1 MENPHRRGLAG
12 ALFAFGGAASRS
24 TKTAVGII
32 SQPEKWA
39 LYLVLFAGVITII
52 KKNATP
58 DMWSYAMWFGIALG
72 LAALLYEMTASRGIV
87 RAYWE
92 GRAGSMLWC
101 GMIWAVAFGFSVNN
115 WMGAASEN
123 QAEKTNLHK
132 AAYTA
137 TVDTRQALKDAED
150 TLARLKGKF
159 DWSKSLDAPES
170 YESRITAAESDA
182 AYEASRG
189 GCKSKCIAKQQL
201 AANLKAERANAIERA
216 TTAEEIKVA
225 ERKVEEARKTASSTK
240 VEVSEKR
247 NDLLVLTRY
256 AGMTEE
262 SAQIFNGLFSIMVV
276 SILLSFGSMFA
287 EVEQLRQTTKRK
299 PFGFWAKLRGWYYAV
314 VYGEEAPQPV
324 YNVKIEG
331 DGKGGE
337 ALDSIKQFKRNIA
350 DAARSYAQPSLKGA

>member
-1 MENPHRRGLAG
+1 METTQRRGLAG
-12 ALFAFGGAASRS
+12 ALSAFGGAATRG
-24 TKTAVGII
+24 TKSAYSII

-58 DMWSYAMWFGIALG
+58 DYFSYAMWFGIALG

-170 YESRITAAESDA
+170 YAARIEAAEADA
-182 AYEASRG
+182 QYEATRK
-189 GCKSKCIAKQQL
+189 GCRSKCIAKQQL
-201 AANLKAERANAIERA
+201 AANLKAERANAIDRA
-216 TTAEEIKVA
+216 ATAEEIKVA
-225 ERKVEEARKTASSTK
+225 ERKVEAARKTASETK
-240 VEVSEKR
+240 VEVSDKR

-276 SILLSFGSMFA
+276 SILLSFGSMYA
-287 EVEQLRQTTKRK
+287 EVENLRQTTSRK
-299 PFGFWAKLRGWYYAV
+299 PFGFWQKLRGWYYSV
-314 VYGEEAPQPV
+314 VYGVEAPQPV
-324 YNVKIEG
+324 YNVTVEG
-331 DGKGGE
+331 DGKGAE
-337 ALDSIKQFKRNIA
+337 AVAWQKAFTAKIEK
-350 DAARSYAQPSLKGA
+350 AAHSLGSPALKGA

>member
-137 TVDTRQALKDAED
+137 TVDTRQALKEAED

-170 YESRITAAESDA
+170 YDARIEAAEADA
-182 AYEASRG
+182 KYESTRG

-201 AANLKAERANAIERA
+201 AANLKAERANAIDRA
-216 TTAEEIKVA
+216 ATAEEIKVA
-225 ERKVEEARKTASSTK
+225 ERQVAEAREVASNTKTETST
-240 VEVSEKR
+240 ERS
-247 NDLLVLTRY
+247 DLLILTSY
-256 AGMTEE
+256 AGMTEQ
-262 SAQIFNGLFSIMVV
+262 SAQIFNGLFSIIVV
-276 SILLSFGSMFA
+276 SIFLSFGSMRDEF
-287 EVEQLRQTTKRK
+287 
-299 PFGFWAKLRGWYYAV
+299 AKLASEGPRRPFEMFGKIYRWFYRLFT
-314 VYGEEAPQPV
+314 GKEAPQPV
-324 YNVKIEG
+324 YNVTVEG

-337 ALDSIKQFKRNIA
+337 ALDRAKALERRIMS
-350 DAARSYAQPSLKGA
+350 AARNYAQPSHA

>member
-58 DMWSYAMWFGIALG
+58 DPWAYAMWFGIALG

-101 GMIWAVAFGFSVNN
+101 GMIWLVAFGFSVNN
-115 WMGAASEN
+115 WAGAATEN

-132 AAYTA
+132 AAFTA
-137 TVDTRQALKDAED
+137 TADTRKALKDAED

-170 YESRITAAESDA
+170 YDARIEAAEADA
-182 AYEASRG
+182 KYESTRG

-225 ERKVEEARKTASSTK
+225 EREVAEAREVASNTKT
-240 VEVSEKR
+240 EVSESR
-247 NDLLVLTRY
+247 NDLVVLTRY

-262 SAQIFNGLFSIMVV
+262 SAQIFSGLFSIMVV
-276 SILLSFGSMFA
+276 SILLSFGSMYA
-287 EVEQLRQTTKRK
+287 EVEHLRQTMARR
-299 PFGFWAKLRGWYYAV
+299 PFGFWSRARNWYHRTM
-314 VYGEEAPQPV
+314 YGTEAPQPV
-324 YNVKIEG
+324 YNVTVEG

-337 ALDSIKQFKRNIA
+337 ALDRAKALERRIMS
-350 DAARSYAQPSLKGA
+350 AARNYAQPSHA

>member
-1 MENPHRRGLAG
+1 METTHSGGLAG
-12 ALFAFGGAASRS
+12 KLSALGGAAARS
-24 TKTAVGII
+24 TKAAYSII

-101 GMIWAVAFGFSVNN
+101 GVIWVVAFGFSVNN

-132 AAYTA
+132 AAFSA
-137 TVDTRQALKDAED
+137 TVDTRQALKDAEE

-170 YESRITAAESDA
+170 YDARIQAAEADA
-182 AYEASRG
+182 VFEATKR

-201 AANLKAERANAIERA
+201 AASLKADRANAIDRA
-216 TTAEEIKVA
+216 ATAEEIKVA
-225 ERKVEEARKTASSTK
+225 ERNVQEARKVASSTK
-240 VEVSEKR
+240 VEVSDKR

-276 SILLSFGSMFA
+276 SILLSFGSMYA
-287 EVEQLRQTTKRK
+287 EVEHLRQSKKRV
-299 PFGFWAKLRGWYYAV
+299 PFGWFGKIRSWYHRTMH
-314 VYGEEAPQPV
+314 GKEAPSTHSTINNV
-324 YNVKIEG
+324 YTDLTAVNAIRRAGVNAG
-331 DGKGGE
+331 
-337 ALDSIKQFKRNIA
+337 
-350 DAARSYAQPSLKGA
+350 YA

>member
-1 MENPHRRGLAG
+1 METTHRGGLVG
-12 ALFAFGGAASRS
+12 ACSALKGAVSNS
-24 TKTAVGII
+24 TKTAFGIL

-39 LYLVLFAGVITII
+39 LQLVLFAGIITII

-58 DMWSYAMWFGIALG
+58 DDPWSYAMWFGIALG

-101 GMIWAVAFGFSVNN
+101 GVIWAVAFGFSVNN
-115 WMGAASEN
+115 WVGAASEN

-132 AAYTA
+132 AAYSA
-137 TVDTRQALKDAED
+137 TVDTRQTLKDAED
-150 TLARLKGKF
+150 ALARLKAKF

-170 YESRITAAESDA
+170 YEARIQAAEADA
-182 AYEASRG
+182 AYEATRK

-201 AANLKAERANAIERA
+201 VASLKAERANAIERA

-225 ERKVEEARKTASSTK
+225 ERKVEEARKIASATK
-240 VEVSEKR
+240 VQVSENR
-247 NDLLVLTRY
+247 NDLLVLTKY

-262 SAQIFNGLFSIMVV
+262 SAQIFNGLLSIMVV

-287 EVEQLRQTTKRK
+287 EVEHLRRTSERK
-299 PFGFWAKLRGWYYAV
+299 PFGFFQKIRLWYYRAV
-314 VYGEEAPQPV
+314 HGIEPPQQIV
-324 YNVKIEG
+324 NVTVEG
-331 DGKGGE
+331 DGKGGL
-337 ALDSIKQFKRNIA
+337 ALDSIEQIKRNIA
-350 DAARSYAQPSLKGA
+350 RAASAYANPVGAR

>member
-159 DWSKSLDAPES
+159 DWSKEPGKWPQFTAPDPS
-170 YESRITAAESDA
+170 YHGLVFQQALGPLCYIMTCRTHWLRDLGGALSPFNSFLFLQGLETLPVRMAQHTSNAAA
-182 AYEASRG
+182 VARASR
-189 GCKSKCIAKQQL
+189 
-201 AANLKAERANAIERA
+201 
-216 TTAEEIKVA
+216 
-225 ERKVEEARKTASSTK
+225 
-240 VEVSEKR
+240 
-247 NDLLVLTRY
+247 
-256 AGMTEE
+256 E
-262 SAQIFNGLFSIMVV
+262 SIS
-276 SILLSFGSMFA
+276 
-287 EVEQLRQTTKRK
+287 
-299 PFGFWAKLRGWYYAV
+299 
-314 VYGEEAPQPV
+314 
-324 YNVKIEG
+324 
-331 DGKGGE
+331 
-337 ALDSIKQFKRNIA
+337 
-350 DAARSYAQPSLKGA
+350 PSPRPPR

>member
-225 ERKVEEARKTASSTK
+225 ERKVEDTRKTASSTK

-276 SILLSFGSMFA
+276 SILLSFGSMYA
-287 EVEQLRQTTKRK
+287 EVERLRETQARRG
-299 PFGFWAKLRGWYYAV
+299 FGFFAKLRNWYHRAM
-314 VYGEEAPQPV
+314 YGEDAPQPV
-324 YNVKIEG
+324 SNINVTVEG
-331 DGKGGE
+331 DGKGGL
-337 ALDSIKQFKRNIA
+337 ALDAVEQIRRNIQR
-350 DAARSYAQPSLKGA
+350 AAGAYARPVGA